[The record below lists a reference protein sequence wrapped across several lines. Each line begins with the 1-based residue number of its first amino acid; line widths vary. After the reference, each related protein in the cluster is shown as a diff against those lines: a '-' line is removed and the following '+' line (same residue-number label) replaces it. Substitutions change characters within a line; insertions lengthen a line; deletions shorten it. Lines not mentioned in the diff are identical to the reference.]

1 LIYNAIVMP
10 RRESPEL
17 EALKAQAEAT
27 LPESVKAALRQMDNF
42 EYQDENGVD
51 LTLIRENLKLT
62 PTERL
67 ERNLRR
73 RREVLELRKHVR
85 RIR

>member
-1 LIYNAIVMP
+1 MFP
-10 RRESPEL
+10 HRESPEM
-17 EALKAQAEAT
+17 EALKAAAERT
-27 LPESVKAALRQMDNF
+27 LPESVKAAMRSMDNF

-67 ERNLRR
+67 ERNLRWR
-73 RREVLELRKHVR
+73 QEVLEMRKHVR
-85 RIR
+85 RVS